1 MQENNEQKKESKIHI
16 KLIKN
21 NCLILVL
28 MGILLLVIVWP
39 VGEEKE
45 PSSKQSG
52 SMERLSG
59 TTGLFGEDNIS
70 TGTVE
75 TSMPETD
82 SMREYAAYLEKA
94 LEELLSTVEG
104 AGKVKVMITMESS
117 QEAVVEKD
125 KNRVR
130 AGTTEVDSAGG
141 SRNTS
146 DTSDSEETLYIGGR
160 NNGEL
165 PYVKKIIAPRIAG
178 VVVSAQGAGKEGV
191 VKNITEAIQ
200 VLFDIDAHK
209 IKIVKMI
216 SK

>member
-16 KLIKN
+16 KLTKN

-45 PSSKQSG
+45 LSSKQSG

>member
-16 KLIKN
+16 KLTKN

>member
-1 MQENNEQKKESKIHI
+1 MQEKNEQKKESKIPI
-16 KLIKN
+16 KFTKN

-39 VGEEKE
+39 VGDNSKTL
-45 PSSKQSG
+45 SKQSMP
-52 SMERLSG
+52 MEQFST
-59 TTGLFGEDNIS
+59 TTGLFDEKSIITGENENAI
-70 TGTVE
+70 
-75 TSMPETD
+75 PETD
-82 SMREYAAYLEKA
+82 SMREYAAYLESA

-104 AGKVKVMITMESS
+104 AGEIKVMITMESS

-125 KNRVR
+125 KTLVR

-146 DTSDSEETLYIGGR
+146 DISDSEETLYVGGR

-178 VVVSAQGAGKEGV
+178 VVVSAQGAGKESV

-200 VLFDIDAHK
+200 VLFGIDAHK